1 VQAQLSTI
9 AEVAIGLSGFASL
22 ATVLRDQEQTEA
34 LVAMQRLLVLLILS
48 LAVVFLS
55 LLPPLFAEFGFGEPM
70 GWRLAASVTAIF
82 VLFVLSP
89 LSPLSRNLKRVRIAG
104 FSRPQL
110 YRDWSVYPTVAS
122 LGTCGCLAL
131 GLLPQEV
138 KASAYVASLA
148 MLLLSASVQFVRLMV
163 SLVGWEA

>member
-1 VQAQLSTI
+1 VQDQLSTI
-9 AEVAIGLSGFASL
+9 AEVAIGLAGFASL
-22 ATVLRDQEQTEA
+22 ATVLRDREQVEA

-55 LLPPLFAEFGFGEPM
+55 LLPPLFAEVGLGEPM

-89 LSPLSRNLKRVRIAG
+89 LSPLSRNLNRVRIAG

-122 LGTCGCLAL
+122 LCICGCLAL
-131 GLLPQEV
+131 GLLPEV
-138 KASAYVASLA
+138 QAPAYVASLA

-163 SLVGWEA
+163 SLVGRET